1 MKNVLTI
8 LATCTV
14 FAATALHAEEASVD
28 PFVCAATPKAV
39 VSLNHGSRYVAADK
53 SRSEFDEA
61 ANDDVNAQ
69 LKPVDAFITDLANAA
84 NRALSDPG
92 GRKAAVDCVLSG
104 LANWAG
110 ADALSDLSTMN
121 AQLSAPSRIAGLAFA
136 YAQVKPIAEPSA
148 DQALIEEWLTE
159 RARAT
164 MTYFDTEAPPNASRN
179 NLRAWAALAV
189 ARIGLTIEDAAMI
202 DWADASVRL
211 VVCQAAPDGSL
222 PLEMARRDLALHYQL
237 HAVTPLVVTAALLQ
251 ARGHDLFMACDR
263 ALHRAVGFTL
273 DAFDDPK
280 LVETLTGKP
289 QSYFDGSEK
298 LRGFELAWAEAYLS
312 LFYAPR
318 LTTFVASYGAL
329 GNSKL
334 GGKQS
339 LLWAM

>member
-8 LATCTV
+8 LAACTV
-14 FAATALHAEEASVD
+14 FAATALQAEEASVD
-28 PFVCAATPKAV
+28 PFVCVATPKAV

-69 LKPVDAFITDLANAA
+69 LKPVDAFISDLANAA
-84 NRALSDPG
+84 NRALSHPDD
-92 GRKAAVDCVLSG
+92 RKAAVDCVLSG

-110 ADALSDLSTMN
+110 ANALSDLSTMN

-148 DQALIEEWLTE
+148 DQAVIEEWLTA
-159 RARAT
+159 RARGT
-164 MTYFDTEAPPNASRN
+164 MAFFETEAPPNASRN

-189 ARIGLTIEDAAMI
+189 ARVGLTVEDAAMI

-222 PLEMARRDLALHYQL
+222 PLEMARRELALHYQL

-263 ALHRAVGFTL
+263 ALHRTVGFTL
-273 DAFDDPK
+273 DAFDNPK
-280 LVETLTGKP
+280 LVETLSGKP

-312 LFYAPR
+312 LFVAPR
-318 LTTFVASYGAL
+318 LTAFVASYGAL